1 MIASSSLV
9 LLLTASLFS
18 QTRIDGRIVDKSTSE
33 PLVGVNVF
41 FSKTTWGA
49 TTDDNGFYT
58 LTNIPAGQY
67 ELVVSMIG
75 YEVEREQMIIKADE
89 RFTLNFRLQSR
100 AILMSEINVTAKT
113 DRVWKKNYDRFRRSF
128 LGTSKNGESCL
139 ILNEFVLAF
148 DENGQYFRAKA
159 SQPIRIENPELG
171 YRITYILDDF
181 EIDGTEVRFAG
192 DHYYESMISKS
203 KRQLK
208 KWEKN
213 RKKAYNGSLRHLL
226 KTLTDRFDLR
236 FTFNEGMIIQND
248 NWNSIAG
255 RKKDPL
261 VREGFSIS
269 MNKKDL
275 FGTSLIIEDEYK
287 PLRSDTLVFPG
298 ATYEQP
304 LLSFEG
310 RMMVV
315 YVKES
320 PELAYMMEND
330 SPSSYKQ
337 TSYLLLRAD
346 SVYYDRDGRFFEPY
360 MIEQQGYSSWERI
373 GDQLPSTMSKN
384 KY

>member
-1 MIASSSLV
+1 MIASLALV
-9 LLLTASLFS
+9 LLLNTSLFS

-75 YEVEREQMIIKADE
+75 YEVEREQMFIKSDE

-113 DRVWKKNYDRFRRSF
+113 DRVWKKSYDRFRRSF

-139 ILNEFVLAF
+139 ILNEFVLTF
-148 DENGQYFRAKA
+148 DDSGQYFKAKA
-159 SQPIRIENPELG
+159 SQPIQIENPELG

-181 EIDGTEVRFAG
+181 EIDGTEVRYAG
-192 DHYYESMISKS
+192 DHYYESMSSKS

-208 KWEKN
+208 KWDKN

-248 NWNSIAG
+248 NWNSIEG

-315 YVKES
+315 YMKES

-346 SVYYDRDGRFFEPY
+346 SVYFDRDGRYFEPY

-373 GDQLPSTMSKN
+373 GDQLPFN
-384 KY
+384 YEQE

>member
-75 YEVEREQMIIKADE
+75 YEVEREQMIIKSDE

-100 AILMSEINVTAKT
+100 AILMSEINVTVKT
-113 DRVWKKNYDRFRRSF
+113 DRVWKKSYDRFRRSF

-139 ILNEFVLAF
+139 ILNEFVLTF
-148 DENGQYFRAKA
+148 DDNGQYFKAKA

-181 EIDGTEVRFAG
+181 EIDGTEVRYAG
-192 DHYYESMISKS
+192 DHYYESMSSKS

-275 FGTSLIIEDEYK
+275 FGTSLIIEEEYK

-298 ATYEQP
+298 ATFEQP

-315 YVKES
+315 YMKES

-346 SVYYDRDGRFFEPY
+346 SVNYDRDGRYFEPY

-373 GDQLPSTMSKN
+373 GDQLPFN
-384 KY
+384 YEQE

>member
-1 MIASSSLV
+1 MIASLTLV
-9 LLLTASLFS
+9 LLLNASLFS

-75 YEVEREQMIIKADE
+75 YEVEREQMIIKSDE

-113 DRVWKKNYDRFRRSF
+113 DRVWKKSYDRFRRSF

-139 ILNEFVLAF
+139 ILNEFVLTF
-148 DENGQYFRAKA
+148 DDNGQYFKAKA

-181 EIDGTEVRFAG
+181 EIDGTEVRYAG
-192 DHYYESMISKS
+192 DHYYESMSSKS

-315 YVKES
+315 YMKES

-346 SVYYDRDGRFFEPY
+346 SVYYDRDGRYFEPY

-373 GDQLPSTMSKN
+373 GDQLPFN
-384 KY
+384 YEQE

>member
-1 MIASSSLV
+1 MIASLALV
-9 LLLTASLFS
+9 LLLNTSLFS

-75 YEVEREQMIIKADE
+75 YEVEREQMFIKSDE

-113 DRVWKKNYDRFRRSF
+113 DRVWKKSYDRFRRSF

-139 ILNEFVLAF
+139 ILNEFVLTF
-148 DENGQYFRAKA
+148 DDSGQYFKAKA
-159 SQPIRIENPELG
+159 SQPIQIENPELG

-181 EIDGTEVRFAG
+181 EIDGTEVRYAG
-192 DHYYESMISKS
+192 DHYYESMSSKS

-208 KWEKN
+208 KWDKN

-315 YVKES
+315 YMKES

-346 SVYYDRDGRFFEPY
+346 SVYFDRDGRYFEPY

-373 GDQLPSTMSKN
+373 GDQLPFN
-384 KY
+384 YEQE

>member
-1 MIASSSLV
+1 LIASSSLV

-75 YEVEREQMIIKADE
+75 YEVEREQMIIKTDE

-100 AILMSEINVTAKT
+100 AILMSEVNVTAKT

-139 ILNEFVLAF
+139 ILNEFVLTF
-148 DENGQYFRAKA
+148 DENSQYFRAKA

-236 FTFNEGMIIQND
+236 FTINNGMIIQND

-275 FGTSLIIEDEYK
+275 FGTSLIIEEEYK

-315 YVKES
+315 YMKES

-373 GDQLPSTMSKN
+373 GDQLPFN
-384 KY
+384 YEQE

>member
-1 MIASSSLV
+1 LIASLTLV
-9 LLLTASLFS
+9 LLLTVSLFS

-75 YEVEREQMIIKADE
+75 YEVEREQMIIKSDE

-113 DRVWKKNYDRFRRSF
+113 DRVWKKSYDRFRRSF

-139 ILNEFVLAF
+139 ILNEFVLTF
-148 DENGQYFRAKA
+148 DDNGQYFKAKA

-181 EIDGTEVRFAG
+181 EIDGTEVRYAG
-192 DHYYESMISKS
+192 DHYYESMSSKS

-275 FGTSLIIEDEYK
+275 FGTSLIIEEEYK

-315 YVKES
+315 YMKES

-346 SVYYDRDGRFFEPY
+346 SVYYDRDGRYFEPY

-373 GDQLPSTMSKN
+373 GDQLPFN
-384 KY
+384 YEQE

>member
-1 MIASSSLV
+1 MIASLTLV
-9 LLLTASLFS
+9 LLLTVSLFS

-75 YEVEREQMIIKADE
+75 YEVEREQMIIKSDE

-100 AILMSEINVTAKT
+100 AILMTEINVTAKT
-113 DRVWKKNYDRFRRSF
+113 DRVWKKSYDRFRRSF

-139 ILNEFVLAF
+139 ILNEFVLTF
-148 DENGQYFRAKA
+148 DDNGQYFKAKA

-181 EIDGTEVRFAG
+181 EIDGTEVRYAG
-192 DHYYESMISKS
+192 DHYYESMSSKS

-275 FGTSLIIEDEYK
+275 FGTSLIIEEEYK

-298 ATYEQP
+298 ATFEQP

-310 RMMVV
+310 RMMIV
-315 YVKES
+315 YMKES

-346 SVYYDRDGRFFEPY
+346 SVNYDRDGRYFEPY

-373 GDQLPSTMSKN
+373 GDQLPFN
-384 KY
+384 YEQE

>member
-1 MIASSSLV
+1 MIASLTLV
-9 LLLTASLFS
+9 LLLTVSLFS

-75 YEVEREQMIIKADE
+75 YEIEREQMIIKSDE

-113 DRVWKKNYDRFRRSF
+113 DRVWKKSYDRFRRSF

-139 ILNEFVLAF
+139 ILNEFVLTF
-148 DENGQYFRAKA
+148 DDSGQYFKAKA

-181 EIDGTEVRFAG
+181 EIDGTEVRYAG
-192 DHYYESMISKS
+192 DHYYESMSSKS

-275 FGTSLIIEDEYK
+275 FGTSLIIEEEYK

-298 ATYEQP
+298 ATFEQP

-315 YVKES
+315 YMKES

-373 GDQLPSTMSKN
+373 GDQLPFN
-384 KY
+384 YEQE

>member
-1 MIASSSLV
+1 MIASLALV
-9 LLLTASLFS
+9 LLLNTSLFS

-58 LTNIPAGQY
+58 LTNIPAGQF

-75 YEVEREQMIIKADE
+75 YEVEREQMFIKSDE

-113 DRVWKKNYDRFRRSF
+113 DRVWKKSYDRFRRSF

-139 ILNEFVLAF
+139 ILNEFVLTF
-148 DENGQYFRAKA
+148 DDNGQYFKAKA

-181 EIDGTEVRFAG
+181 EIDGTEVRYAG
-192 DHYYESMISKS
+192 DHYYESMSSKS

-315 YVKES
+315 YMKES

-346 SVYYDRDGRFFEPY
+346 SVYFDRDGRYFEPY

-373 GDQLPSTMSKN
+373 GDQLPFN
-384 KY
+384 YEQE

>member
-75 YEVEREQMIIKADE
+75 YEVEREQMIIKTDE

-100 AILMSEINVTAKT
+100 AILMSEVNVTAKT

-139 ILNEFVLAF
+139 ILNEFVLTF

-236 FTFNEGMIIQND
+236 FTINNGMIIQND

-255 RKKDPL
+255 RNKDPL

-275 FGTSLIIEDEYK
+275 FGTSLIIEEEYK

-315 YVKES
+315 YMKES

-373 GDQLPSTMSKN
+373 GDQLPFN
-384 KY
+384 YEQE

>member
-1 MIASSSLV
+1 MIASLALV
-9 LLLTASLFS
+9 LLLNTSLFS

-75 YEVEREQMIIKADE
+75 YEVEREQMFIKSDE

-113 DRVWKKNYDRFRRSF
+113 DRVWKKSYDRFRRSF

-139 ILNEFVLAF
+139 ILNEFVLTF
-148 DENGQYFRAKA
+148 DDSGQYFKAKA
-159 SQPIRIENPELG
+159 SQPIQIENPELG

-181 EIDGTEVRFAG
+181 EIDGTEVRYAG

-236 FTFNEGMIIQND
+236 FTLKNGMIIQND

-315 YVKES
+315 YMKES

-346 SVYYDRDGRFFEPY
+346 SVYFDRDGRYFEPY

-373 GDQLPSTMSKN
+373 GDQLPFN
-384 KY
+384 YEQE

>member
-1 MIASSSLV
+1 MIASLTLV
-9 LLLTASLFS
+9 LLLTVSLFS

-67 ELVVSMIG
+67 ELIVSMIG
-75 YEVEREQMIIKADE
+75 YEVEREQMIIKSDE

-113 DRVWKKNYDRFRRSF
+113 DRVWKKSYDRFRRSF

-139 ILNEFVLAF
+139 ILNEFVLTF
-148 DENGQYFRAKA
+148 DDNGQYFKAKA

-181 EIDGTEVRFAG
+181 EIDGTEVRYAG
-192 DHYYESMISKS
+192 DHYYESMSSKS

-275 FGTSLIIEDEYK
+275 FGTSLIIEEEYK

-315 YVKES
+315 YMKES

-346 SVYYDRDGRFFEPY
+346 SVNYDRDGRYFEPY

-373 GDQLPSTMSKN
+373 GDQLPFN
-384 KY
+384 YEQE

>member
-75 YEVEREQMIIKADE
+75 YEVEREQMIIKTDE

-100 AILMSEINVTAKT
+100 AILMSEVNVTAKT

-139 ILNEFVLAF
+139 ILNEFVLTF
-148 DENGQYFRAKA
+148 DENSQYFRAKA

-236 FTFNEGMIIQND
+236 FTLKNGMIMQND

-275 FGTSLIIEDEYK
+275 FGTSLIIEEEYK

-315 YVKES
+315 YMKES

-373 GDQLPSTMSKN
+373 GDQLPFN
-384 KY
+384 YEQE

>member
-1 MIASSSLV
+1 MIASLTLV
-9 LLLTASLFS
+9 LLLTVSLFS

-75 YEVEREQMIIKADE
+75 YEVEREQMIIKSDE

-113 DRVWKKNYDRFRRSF
+113 DRVWKKSYDRFRRSF

-139 ILNEFVLAF
+139 ILNEFVLTF
-148 DENGQYFRAKA
+148 DDSGQYFKAKA
-159 SQPIRIENPELG
+159 NQPIQIENPELG

-181 EIDGTEVRFAG
+181 EIDGTEVRYAG
-192 DHYYESMISKS
+192 DHYYESMSSKS

-315 YVKES
+315 YMKES

-346 SVYYDRDGRFFEPY
+346 SVNYDRNGRYFEPY

-373 GDQLPSTMSKN
+373 GDQLPFN
-384 KY
+384 YEQE

>member
-1 MIASSSLV
+1 MIASLTLV
-9 LLLTASLFS
+9 LLLTVSLFS

-75 YEVEREQMIIKADE
+75 YEVEREQMIIKSDE

-113 DRVWKKNYDRFRRSF
+113 DRVWKKSYDRFRRSF

-139 ILNEFVLAF
+139 ILNEFVLTF
-148 DENGQYFRAKA
+148 DDNGQYFKAKA

-181 EIDGTEVRFAG
+181 EIDGTEVRYAG
-192 DHYYESMISKS
+192 DHYYESMSSKS

-226 KTLTDRFDLR
+226 ITLTDRFDLR
-236 FTFNEGMIIQND
+236 FTFNKGMIIQNE

-298 ATYEQP
+298 ATFEQP

-315 YVKES
+315 YMKES

-346 SVYYDRDGRFFEPY
+346 SVNYDRDGRYFEPY

-373 GDQLPSTMSKN
+373 GDQLPFN
-384 KY
+384 YEQE

>member
-75 YEVEREQMIIKADE
+75 YEVEREQMIIKSDE

-113 DRVWKKNYDRFRRSF
+113 DRVWKKSYDRFRRSF

-139 ILNEFVLAF
+139 ILNEFVLTF
-148 DENGQYFRAKA
+148 NDNGQYFKAKA

-181 EIDGTEVRFAG
+181 EIDGTEVRYAG
-192 DHYYESMISKS
+192 DHYYESMSSKS

-208 KWEKN
+208 KWKKN

-275 FGTSLIIEDEYK
+275 FGTSLIIEEEYK

-315 YVKES
+315 YMKES

-346 SVYYDRDGRFFEPY
+346 SVNYDREGRYFEPY

-373 GDQLPSTMSKN
+373 GDQLPFN
-384 KY
+384 YEQE

>member
-100 AILMSEINVTAKT
+100 AILMSEVNVTAKT

-139 ILNEFVLAF
+139 ILNEFVLTF

-236 FTFNEGMIIQND
+236 FTINNGMIIQND

-275 FGTSLIIEDEYK
+275 FGTSLIIEEEYK

-315 YVKES
+315 YMKES

-373 GDQLPSTMSKN
+373 GDQLPFN
-384 KY
+384 YEQE

>member
-1 MIASSSLV
+1 MIASLTLV
-9 LLLTASLFS
+9 LLLTVSLFS

-75 YEVEREQMIIKADE
+75 YEVEREQMIIKSDE

-113 DRVWKKNYDRFRRSF
+113 DRVWKKSYDRFKRSF

-139 ILNEFVLAF
+139 ILNEFVLTF
-148 DENGQYFRAKA
+148 DDSGQYFKAKA

-181 EIDGTEVRFAG
+181 EIDGTEVRYAG
-192 DHYYESMISKS
+192 DHYYESMSSKS

-236 FTFNEGMIIQND
+236 FTINNGMIIQND

-298 ATYEQP
+298 ATFEQP

-315 YVKES
+315 YMKES

-346 SVYYDRDGRFFEPY
+346 SVNYDRDGRYFEPY

-373 GDQLPSTMSKN
+373 GDQLPFN
-384 KY
+384 YEQE

>member
-1 MIASSSLV
+1 MIASLTLV
-9 LLLTASLFS
+9 LLLTVSLFS

-75 YEVEREQMIIKADE
+75 YEVEREQMIIKSDE

-113 DRVWKKNYDRFRRSF
+113 DRVWKKSYDRFRRSF

-139 ILNEFVLAF
+139 ILNEFVLTF
-148 DENGQYFRAKA
+148 DDNGQYFKAKA

-181 EIDGTEVRFAG
+181 EIDGTEVRYAG
-192 DHYYESMISKS
+192 DHYYESMSSKS

-275 FGTSLIIEDEYK
+275 FGTSLIIEEEYK

-298 ATYEQP
+298 ATYEEP

-315 YVKES
+315 YMKES

-346 SVYYDRDGRFFEPY
+346 SVNYDRDGRYFEPY

-373 GDQLPSTMSKN
+373 GDQLPFN
-384 KY
+384 YEQE

>member
-75 YEVEREQMIIKADE
+75 YEVEREQMIIKTDE

-100 AILMSEINVTAKT
+100 AILMSEVNVTAKT

-139 ILNEFVLAF
+139 ILNEFVLTF

-236 FTFNEGMIIQND
+236 FTINNGMIIQND

-275 FGTSLIIEDEYK
+275 FGTSLIIEEEYK

-315 YVKES
+315 YMKES

-373 GDQLPSTMSKN
+373 GDQLPFN
-384 KY
+384 YEQE

>member
-75 YEVEREQMIIKADE
+75 YEVEREQMIIKTDE

-100 AILMSEINVTAKT
+100 AILMSEVNVTAKT

-139 ILNEFVLAF
+139 ILNEFVLTF
-148 DENGQYFRAKA
+148 DENSQYFRAKA

-236 FTFNEGMIIQND
+236 FTINNGMIIQND

-275 FGTSLIIEDEYK
+275 FGTSLIIEEEYK

-315 YVKES
+315 YMKES
-320 PELAYMMEND
+320 PELSYMMEND

-373 GDQLPSTMSKN
+373 GDQLPFN
-384 KY
+384 YEQE

>member
-1 MIASSSLV
+1 LIASSSLV

-75 YEVEREQMIIKADE
+75 YEVEREQMIIKTDE

-100 AILMSEINVTAKT
+100 AILMSEVNVTAKT

-139 ILNEFVLAF
+139 ILNEFVLTF

-236 FTFNEGMIIQND
+236 FTINNGMIIQND

-275 FGTSLIIEDEYK
+275 FGTSLIIEEEYK

-315 YVKES
+315 YMKES

-373 GDQLPSTMSKN
+373 GDQLPFN
-384 KY
+384 YEQE

>member
-75 YEVEREQMIIKADE
+75 YEVEREQMIIKTDE

-100 AILMSEINVTAKT
+100 AILMSEVNVTAKT

-139 ILNEFVLAF
+139 ILNEFVLTF
-148 DENGQYFRAKA
+148 DENSQYFRAKA

-236 FTFNEGMIIQND
+236 FTINNGMIIQND

-275 FGTSLIIEDEYK
+275 FGTSLIIEEEYK

-315 YVKES
+315 YMKES

-346 SVYYDRDGRFFEPY
+346 SVNYDRDGRYFEPY

-373 GDQLPSTMSKN
+373 GDQLPFN
-384 KY
+384 YEQE

>member
-1 MIASSSLV
+1 MIASLTLV
-9 LLLTASLFS
+9 LLLTVSLFS

-75 YEVEREQMIIKADE
+75 YEVEREQMIIKSDE

-113 DRVWKKNYDRFRRSF
+113 DKVWKKSYDRFRRSF

-139 ILNEFVLAF
+139 ILNEFVLTF
-148 DENGQYFRAKA
+148 DDNGQYFKAKA

-181 EIDGTEVRFAG
+181 EIDGTEVRYAG
-192 DHYYESMISKS
+192 DHYYESMSSKS

-275 FGTSLIIEDEYK
+275 FGTSLIIEEEYK

-315 YVKES
+315 YMKES

-346 SVYYDRDGRFFEPY
+346 SIYYDRDGRYFEPY

-373 GDQLPSTMSKN
+373 GDQLPFN
-384 KY
+384 YEQE

>member
-1 MIASSSLV
+1 MIASLTLV
-9 LLLTASLFS
+9 LLLTVSLFS

-75 YEVEREQMIIKADE
+75 YEVEREQMIIKSDE

-113 DRVWKKNYDRFRRSF
+113 DRVWKKSYDRFRRSF

-139 ILNEFVLAF
+139 ILNEFVLTF
-148 DENGQYFRAKA
+148 DDSGQYFKAKA
-159 SQPIRIENPELG
+159 SQPIQIENPELG

-181 EIDGTEVRFAG
+181 EIDGTEVRYAG
-192 DHYYESMISKS
+192 DHYYESMSSKS

-315 YVKES
+315 YMKES

-346 SVYYDRDGRFFEPY
+346 SVYFDRDGRYFEPY

-373 GDQLPSTMSKN
+373 GDQLPFN
-384 KY
+384 YEQE

>member
-1 MIASSSLV
+1 MIASLALV
-9 LLLTASLFS
+9 LLLTVSLFS

-75 YEVEREQMIIKADE
+75 YEVEREQMIIKSDE

-100 AILMSEINVTAKT
+100 AILMSEINVTVKT
-113 DRVWKKNYDRFRRSF
+113 DRVWKKSYDRFRRSF

-139 ILNEFVLAF
+139 ILNEFVLTF
-148 DENGQYFRAKA
+148 DDNGQYFKAKA

-181 EIDGTEVRFAG
+181 EIDGTEVRYAG
-192 DHYYESMISKS
+192 DHYYESMSSKS

-236 FTFNEGMIIQND
+236 FTFNERMIIQND

-298 ATYEQP
+298 ATFEQP

-315 YVKES
+315 YMKES

-346 SVYYDRDGRFFEPY
+346 SVNYDRDGRYFEPY

-373 GDQLPSTMSKN
+373 GDQLPFN
-384 KY
+384 YEQE

>member
-1 MIASSSLV
+1 MIASLTLV
-9 LLLTASLFS
+9 LLLTVSLFS

-75 YEVEREQMIIKADE
+75 YEVEREQMIIKSDE

-100 AILMSEINVTAKT
+100 AILMSEINVTVKT
-113 DRVWKKNYDRFRRSF
+113 DRVWKKSYDRFRRSF

-139 ILNEFVLAF
+139 ILNEFVLTF
-148 DENGQYFRAKA
+148 DDSGQYFKAKA

-181 EIDGTEVRFAG
+181 EIDGTEVRYAG
-192 DHYYESMISKS
+192 DHYYESMSSKS

-236 FTFNEGMIIQND
+236 FTFNERMIIQND

-275 FGTSLIIEDEYK
+275 FGTSLIIEEEYK

-298 ATYEQP
+298 ATFEQP

-315 YVKES
+315 YMKES

-346 SVYYDRDGRFFEPY
+346 SVNYDRDGRYFEPY

-373 GDQLPSTMSKN
+373 GDQLPFN
-384 KY
+384 YEQE

>member
-1 MIASSSLV
+1 MIASLALV
-9 LLLTASLFS
+9 LLLNASLFS

-75 YEVEREQMIIKADE
+75 YEVEREQMFIKSDE

-113 DRVWKKNYDRFRRSF
+113 DRVWKKSYDRFRRSF

-139 ILNEFVLAF
+139 ILNEFVLTF
-148 DENGQYFRAKA
+148 DDNGQYFKAKA

-181 EIDGTEVRFAG
+181 EIDGTEVRYAG
-192 DHYYESMISKS
+192 DHYYESMSSKS

-236 FTFNEGMIIQND
+236 FTFNKGMIIQND

-346 SVYYDRDGRFFEPY
+346 SVYFDRDGRYFEPY

-373 GDQLPSTMSKN
+373 GDQLPFN
-384 KY
+384 YEQE

>member
-58 LTNIPAGQY
+58 LTNIPAGQF

-75 YEVEREQMIIKADE
+75 YEVEREQMIIKSDE

-113 DRVWKKNYDRFRRSF
+113 DRVLKKSYDRFRRSF

-139 ILNEFVLAF
+139 ILNEFVLTF
-148 DENGQYFRAKA
+148 DDSGQYFKAKA

-181 EIDGTEVRFAG
+181 EIDGTEVRYAG

-236 FTFNEGMIIQND
+236 FPFNEDMIIQND

-275 FGTSLIIEDEYK
+275 FGTSLIIEEEYK

-298 ATYEQP
+298 ATFEQP

-315 YVKES
+315 YMKES

-373 GDQLPSTMSKN
+373 GDQLPFN
-384 KY
+384 YEQE

>member
-75 YEVEREQMIIKADE
+75 YEVEREQMIIKTDE

-100 AILMSEINVTAKT
+100 AILMSEVNVTAKT

-139 ILNEFVLAF
+139 ILNEFVLTF
-148 DENGQYFRAKA
+148 DENSQYFRAKA

-236 FTFNEGMIIQND
+236 FTINNGMIIQND

-275 FGTSLIIEDEYK
+275 FGTSLIIEEEYK

-315 YVKES
+315 YMKES

-373 GDQLPSTMSKN
+373 GDQLPFN
-384 KY
+384 YEQE

>member
-1 MIASSSLV
+1 MIASLTLV
-9 LLLTASLFS
+9 LLLTVSLFS

-75 YEVEREQMIIKADE
+75 YEVEREQMIIKSDE

-113 DRVWKKNYDRFRRSF
+113 DRVWKKSYDRFRRSF

-139 ILNEFVLAF
+139 ILNEFVLTF
-148 DENGQYFRAKA
+148 DDSGQYFKAKA

-181 EIDGTEVRFAG
+181 EIDGTEVRYAG
-192 DHYYESMISKS
+192 DHYYESMSSKS

-248 NWNSIAG
+248 NWNSIAV

-315 YVKES
+315 YMKES

-330 SPSSYKQ
+330 
-337 TSYLLLRAD
+337 
-346 SVYYDRDGRFFEPY
+346 
-360 MIEQQGYSSWERI
+360 
-373 GDQLPSTMSKN
+373 
-384 KY
+384 

>member
-75 YEVEREQMIIKADE
+75 YEVEREQMIIKTDE

-100 AILMSEINVTAKT
+100 AILMSEVNVTAKT

-139 ILNEFVLAF
+139 ILNEFVLTF

-192 DHYYESMISKS
+192 DHYYESMVSKS

-236 FTFNEGMIIQND
+236 FTINNGMIIQND

-275 FGTSLIIEDEYK
+275 FGTSLIIEEEYK

-298 ATYEQP
+298 VTYEQP

-310 RMMVV
+310 RMVVV
-315 YVKES
+315 YMKES

-373 GDQLPSTMSKN
+373 GDQLPFN
-384 KY
+384 YEQE

>member
-1 MIASSSLV
+1 MIASLTLV
-9 LLLTASLFS
+9 LLLTVSLFS

-75 YEVEREQMIIKADE
+75 YEVEREQMIIKSDE

-113 DRVWKKNYDRFRRSF
+113 DRVWKKSYDRFRRSF

-139 ILNEFVLAF
+139 ILNEFVLTF
-148 DENGQYFRAKA
+148 DDSGQYFKAKA

-181 EIDGTEVRFAG
+181 EIDGTEVRYAG
-192 DHYYESMISKS
+192 DHYYESMSSKS

-275 FGTSLIIEDEYK
+275 FGTSLIIEEEYK

-298 ATYEQP
+298 ATFEQP

-315 YVKES
+315 YMKES

-346 SVYYDRDGRFFEPY
+346 SVYYDRDGRYFEPY

-373 GDQLPSTMSKN
+373 GDQLPFN
-384 KY
+384 YEQE

>member
-75 YEVEREQMIIKADE
+75 YEVEREQMIIKTDE

-100 AILMSEINVTAKT
+100 AILMSEVNVTAKT

-139 ILNEFVLAF
+139 ILNEFVLTF

-181 EIDGTEVRFAG
+181 EIDGTEVRYAG
-192 DHYYESMISKS
+192 DHYYESMVSKS

-236 FTFNEGMIIQND
+236 FTINNGMIIQND

-275 FGTSLIIEDEYK
+275 FGTSLIIEEEYK

-298 ATYEQP
+298 VTYEQP

-315 YVKES
+315 YMKES

-373 GDQLPSTMSKN
+373 GDQLPFN
-384 KY
+384 YEQE

>member
-1 MIASSSLV
+1 MIASLTLV
-9 LLLTASLFS
+9 LLLTVSLFS

-75 YEVEREQMIIKADE
+75 YEVEREQMIIKSDE

-113 DRVWKKNYDRFRRSF
+113 DKVWKKSYDRFRRSF

-139 ILNEFVLAF
+139 ILNEFVLTF
-148 DENGQYFRAKA
+148 DDNGQYFKAKA

-181 EIDGTEVRFAG
+181 EIDGTEVRYAG
-192 DHYYESMISKS
+192 DHYYESMSSKS

-315 YVKES
+315 YMKES

-373 GDQLPSTMSKN
+373 GDQLPFN
-384 KY
+384 YEQE

>member
-75 YEVEREQMIIKADE
+75 YEVERENMIIKTDE

-100 AILMSEINVTAKT
+100 AILMSEVNVTAKT

-139 ILNEFVLAF
+139 ILNEFVLTF

-181 EIDGTEVRFAG
+181 EIDGTEVRYAG
-192 DHYYESMISKS
+192 DHYYESMVSKS

-236 FTFNEGMIIQND
+236 FTINNGMVIQND

-275 FGTSLIIEDEYK
+275 FGTSLIIEEEYK

-315 YVKES
+315 YMKES

-373 GDQLPSTMSKN
+373 GDQLPFN
-384 KY
+384 YEQE

>member
-75 YEVEREQMIIKADE
+75 YEVEREQMFIKANE

-139 ILNEFVLAF
+139 ILNEFVLTF
-148 DENGQYFRAKA
+148 EENGQYFRAKA

-236 FTFNEGMIIQND
+236 FTINNGIIIQND

-275 FGTSLIIEDEYK
+275 FGTSLIIEEEYK

-315 YVKES
+315 YMKES

-373 GDQLPSTMSKN
+373 GDQLPFN
-384 KY
+384 YEQE